1 MCNLIK
7 NSAHSVI
14 IGVNKG
20 RRDKKRQEKGRV
32 DKDLM
37 IELISMQD
45 R

>member
-1 MCNLIK
+1 MRNLIK
-7 NSAHSVI
+7 NSAPSVT
-14 IGVNKG
+14 IGFNKG
-20 RRDKKRQEKGRV
+20 RRDMKRQEKGRV

>member
-1 MCNLIK
+1 MRNLIK
-7 NSAHSVI
+7 NPDPSVT
-14 IGVNKG
+14 IGDKNR
-20 RRDKKRQEKGRV
+20 RRDMKRQEKGRV